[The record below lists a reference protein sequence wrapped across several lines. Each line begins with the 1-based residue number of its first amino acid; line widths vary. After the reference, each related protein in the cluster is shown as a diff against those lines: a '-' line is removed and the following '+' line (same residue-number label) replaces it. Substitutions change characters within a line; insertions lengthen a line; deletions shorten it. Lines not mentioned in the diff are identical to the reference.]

1 MRPPTAGI
9 RVLDLGGVEAAKTME
24 FLRSIHRSISLT
36 GNSLSDNFDVVLAS
50 NVGIFFALALFL
62 EKWTLEDCKHHLRRL
77 VRPKQSWIRSW
88 SGTINFG
95 KALKWEL
102 RDVRSVNQPAL
113 VIHTK
118 RKLLSNVMAQSE
130 ADSTSLVELQRQYA
144 RRCDCLVQYNGGPI
158 SRVLVKQM
166 TNQLISSLF
175 YIELAATPT
184 FYRSPHACE
193 LVLRCRLTPG
203 AALFGLLLR
212 LCRDQAYFLYR
223 GDELEYKRIRVCE
236 ENDLKACQNWAAFE
250 RPLQVR
256 AVSPSCEIDIQIDG
270 DGIDKIQRNTG
281 HNISNCPYRL
291 EHLTSEVDTAPAWPT
306 LRRVTGYGEEQHT
319 ATAQRASMHF

>member
-1 MRPPTAGI
+1 MG
-9 RVLDLGGVEAAKTME
+9 

-36 GNSLSDNFDVVLAS
+36 GNSLSDSFDVILAS

-130 ADSTSLVELQRQYA
+130 ADST
-144 RRCDCLVQYNGGPI
+144 
-158 SRVLVKQM
+158 
-166 TNQLISSLF
+166 
-175 YIELAATPT
+175 
-184 FYRSPHACE
+184 
-193 LVLRCRLTPG
+193 
-203 AALFGLLLR
+203 
-212 LCRDQAYFLYR
+212 
-223 GDELEYKRIRVCE
+223 
-236 ENDLKACQNWAAFE
+236 
-250 RPLQVR
+250 
-256 AVSPSCEIDIQIDG
+256 
-270 DGIDKIQRNTG
+270 
-281 HNISNCPYRL
+281 
-291 EHLTSEVDTAPAWPT
+291 
-306 LRRVTGYGEEQHT
+306 
-319 ATAQRASMHF
+319 